1 MSVAAFIRV
10 QGVVQAVGFR
20 YFVYRIATR
29 LGLNG
34 YVRNAY
40 DGSVEIEVEGD
51 RSLIEE
57 LIKDVKVGPR
67 AAHVTDVSVEWKNPQ
82 NQFHH
87 FDIR

>member
-10 QGVVQAVGFR
+10 QGLVQGVGFR
-20 YFVYRIATR
+20 FFVHRVATR
-29 LGLNG
+29 LRLNG

-51 RSLIEE
+51 RSVIEE
-57 LIKDVKVGPR
+57 LIKDVKAGPR
-67 AAHVTDVSVEWKNPQ
+67 AAHVTGVSLEWKNPQ
-82 NQFHH
+82 NRFHY

>member
-10 QGVVQAVGFR
+10 QGLVQAVGFR
-20 YFVYRIATR
+20 YFVYHAATR
-29 LGLNG
+29 LGLGG

-67 AAHVTDVSVEWKNPQ
+67 AARVSAVSVQWENSQ
-82 NQFHH
+82 NRFRS